1 MPVSVRRLRDVV
13 RWLIERKLSDT
24 SARLRRAREELVE
37 MDHQV
42 RHFADEADETRI
54 RSLVSETP
62 LAGREHNESQRHA
75 DAMTRA
81 REHVQRQIHDLERQL
96 DELLDRLSAARR

>member
-1 MPVSVRRLRDVV
+1 MV

-24 SARLRRAREELVE
+24 SARLRRAREELIE

-42 RHFADEADETRI
+42 RHFADEADESRI

-62 LAGREHNESQRHA
+62 LAGREHHDSQRHA
-75 DAMTRA
+75 DAMSRA
-81 REHVQRQIHDLERQL
+81 REHVHQEIKDLERQQ

>member
-1 MPVSVRRLRDVV
+1 
-13 RWLIERKLSDT
+13 
-24 SARLRRAREELVE
+24 

-42 RHFADEADETRI
+42 RHLADEADESRI

-62 LAGREHNESQRHA
+62 LAGREHHDSQRHA
-75 DAMTRA
+75 DAMSRA
-81 REHVQRQIHDLERQL
+81 REHVHQEIKDLERQQ

>member
-1 MPVSVRRLRDVV
+1 
-13 RWLIERKLSDT
+13 
-24 SARLRRAREELVE
+24 

-42 RHFADEADETRI
+42 RHFADEADDSRI

-75 DAMTRA
+75 DAMARA
-81 REHVQRQIHDLERQL
+81 REHVQQQIHELERQQ
-96 DELLDRLSAARR
+96 DELLDRLSASRR

>member
-1 MPVSVRRLRDVV
+1 MV

-24 SARLRRAREELVE
+24 SARLRRAREELIE

-42 RHFADEADETRI
+42 RHFADEADDSRI
-54 RSLVSETP
+54 RALVSETP
-62 LAGREHNESQRHA
+62 VAGREHSESQRHA
-75 DAMTRA
+75 DAMSRA
-81 REHVQRQIHDLERQL
+81 RERVLVQIRELEQQQ

>member
-1 MPVSVRRLRDVV
+1 
-13 RWLIERKLSDT
+13 
-24 SARLRRAREELVE
+24 

-42 RHFADEADETRI
+42 RHLADEADESRI

-62 LAGREHNESQRHA
+62 LAGREHHDSQRHA
-75 DAMTRA
+75 DAMSRA
-81 REHVQRQIHDLERQL
+81 REHVHQEIKDLDRKQ